1 MATASLLDKIFEPF
15 GEVMT
20 PETARRFVQMRADD
34 DVQRRIDE
42 LADKCTEGELTA
54 EERSEY
60 DAYIQAIDFISIMQ
74 SKARQV
80 LQRNG
85 SENE

>member
-1 MATASLLDKIFEPF
+1 MATATLLDKIFEPF
-15 GEVMT
+15 GAVMT
-20 PETARRFVQMRADD
+20 PETAARFVEMRADD

-42 LADKCTEGELTA
+42 LADKCTEGELTD
-54 EERSEY
+54 EERQEY

-80 LQRNG
+80 LQRNR
-85 SENE
+85 S